1 MLTYTATSCWMYALG
16 LGAALVTG
24 KSEISQILSLAGVS
38 VIGVL
43 IVIASTMINTALPA
57 YSTGMSLNNIFPQ
70 LKVTPISILTVIV
83 GIILASTLP
92 VTEYE
97 HFLFFIGSVFAPMIA
112 VLIADFFVLKQHD
125 VRKSVDSVGLGVWFV
140 GFVLYRFLMAKGWES
155 DLGLTFPV
163 IIITFILAI
172 LVRKIAK

>member
-1 MLTYTATSCWMYALG
+1 LAQNIKFGTAVEIAAVMPLSWLPVVSDHTKNSETPLKTTALSTLTYTATSCWMYALG

-24 KSEISQILSLAGVS
+24 K
-38 VIGVL
+38 
-43 IVIASTMINTALPA
+43 STMINTALPA

-70 LKVTPISILTVIV
+70 LKVTPISVITVIV

-125 VRKSVDSVGLGVWFV
+125 VKKSVDSVGLGVWFV
-140 GFVLYRFLMAKGWES
+140 GFVLPLKREKPICLDF
-155 DLGLTFPV
+155 
-163 IIITFILAI
+163 
-172 LVRKIAK
+172 

>member
-1 MLTYTATSCWMYALG
+1 
-16 LGAALVTG
+16 
-24 KSEISQILSLAGVS
+24 
-38 VIGVL
+38 
-43 IVIASTMINTALPA
+43 MINTALPA

-140 GFVLYRFLMAKGWES
+140 GFCALSFSYGKRLGNRFRSDFPCYHHYLYLS
-155 DLGLTFPV
+155 NLSTQNS
-163 IIITFILAI
+163 
-172 LVRKIAK
+172 